1 MNGTQYEEFCRLFV
15 VNELNIPIE
24 NIKSGK
30 IPSAIRPGLEEYKNE
45 IDLYWELEDKLTR
58 NMVIVNAK
66 WRSSDKDKVDQPD
79 VLLIQ
84 QVKKEIAAHKA
95 MMITSTDFTDGAR
108 KAAKNHE
115 IALHIVRPNF
125 EYATLH
131 SKDRPT
137 MQTQLQEYIN
147 DTKDPYI
154 HEIVNKAF
162 DFDIDSTAQT
172 SVPDKTDIHTTDI
185 KQTPMN
191 RMVETTSHRR
201 TSPSIQK
208 VQTRDGGSRSGRQ
221 STPKSGQQGGPPSG
235 RQGSSQS
242 GQKGAPPSGRQ
253 GGSSGPPKGSGST
266 RGGGGSSN
274 RGR

>member
-1 MNGTQYEEFCRLFV
+1 MNCTQYEEFCRLFV
-15 VNELNIPIE
+15 VNELNISVE
-24 NIKSGK
+24 NIKSGS
-30 IPSAIRPGLEEYKNE
+30 IPSAIRPGLEEYKNQ

-58 NMVIVNAK
+58 NLVIVNAK

-84 QVKKEIAAHKA
+84 QVSKEIDANKA
-95 MMITSTDFTDGAR
+95 ILITNTDFTDGAR
-108 KAAKNHE
+108 KAAKNHR

-125 EYATLH
+125 DYAILH
-131 SKDRPT
+131 KKNRGT
-137 MQTQLQEYIN
+137 IQTQLQEYIN

-162 DFDIDSTAQT
+162 DFETGSTAQT
-172 SVPDKTDIHTTDI
+172 TVPDKKSIHTKEM
-185 KQTPMN
+185 KQAPMN
-191 RMVETTSHRR
+191 RKAEPPSHRK
-201 TSPSIQK
+201 TPPSIQK

-221 STPKSGQQGGPPSG
+221 STPKSGRQGGPPSG
-235 RQGSSQS
+235 RQG
-242 GQKGAPPSGRQ
+242 
-253 GGSSGPPKGSGST
+253 GSSRPPKGSGST

>member
-154 HEIVNKAF
+154 HEIVHRAF
-162 DFDIDSTAQT
+162 DFGTDSTVHT
-172 SVPDKTDIHTTDI
+172 SVPDKKDIQTRDI
-185 KQTPMN
+185 KQAPVN
-191 RMVETTSHRR
+191 RMVETTSNRG
-201 TSPSIQK
+201 TPPSIQK
-208 VQTRDGGSRSGRQ
+208 VQTRQGGSQTGR
-221 STPKSGQQGGPPSG
+221 QGGPPSG
-235 RQGSSQS
+235 RQG
-242 GQKGAPPSGRQ
+242 GPPSGQQ
-253 GGSSGPPKGSGST
+253 GGSGPSKGPAK
-266 RGGGGSSN
+266 GGGGTSN
-274 RGR
+274 RSR